1 MSEIHLPHDHGND
14 APLAAIQEKL
24 QKTEAFQKTAALFQQ
39 LGDPTRLRIFWLLC
53 HYRAC
58 VTNIAALLQMSNP
71 AVSHHLRPLKASG
84 LIVSQRAGR
93 EVYYT
98 AADTVQAQLLHRML
112 EQVMEIACPSL

>member
-1 MSEIHLPHDHGND
+1 MELPHLHGNNEELSRLEHCMQEAESFQAVAGLCRLLSD
-14 APLAAIQEKL
+14 A
-24 QKTEAFQKTAALFQQ
+24 
-39 LGDPTRLRIFWLLC
+39 GRVRIFWLLC

-58 VTNIAALLQMSNP
+58 VTNIAALLQMSKP

-93 EVYYT
+93 EVYYK

>member
-1 MSEIHLPHDHGND
+1 
-14 APLAAIQEKL
+14 
-24 QKTEAFQKTAALFQQ
+24 
-39 LGDPTRLRIFWLLC
+39 
-53 HYRAC
+53 
-58 VTNIAALLQMSNP
+58 MSNP

-93 EVYYT
+93 EVYYK